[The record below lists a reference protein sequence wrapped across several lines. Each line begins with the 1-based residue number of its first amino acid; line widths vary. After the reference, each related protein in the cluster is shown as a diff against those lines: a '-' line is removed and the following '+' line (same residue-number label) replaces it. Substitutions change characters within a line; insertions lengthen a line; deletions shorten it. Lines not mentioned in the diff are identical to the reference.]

1 MENLKDTYKHKGR
14 RKQLVELL
22 ISKGIKDPLVLNALL
37 AVPRHLYFSKEFEEF
52 AYEDK
57 AFPIGE
63 GQTISQPYTVAYQSE
78 KLQVKPGMKV
88 LEIGT
93 GSGYQASILSAI
105 GAIVY
110 SVERQRPLL
119 LQASKLIQELGFK
132 NIHLYYSD
140 GTSGLISEAPFDRI
154 IVTAGA
160 PAIPPTL
167 INQLKLGGKMVIP
180 VGDRNSQKMLLV
192 EKISENENQIFEL
205 DEFKF
210 VPLLG
215 EFGW

>member
-119 LQASKLIQELGFK
+119 LQASKLLQELGFK

-140 GTSGLISEAPFDRI
+140 GTSGLNSEAPFDRI

-167 INQLKLGGKMVIP
+167 INQLKVGGKMVIP

-192 EKISENENQIFEL
+192 EKISENQNQIIEL

>member
-210 VPLLG
+210 VTLLG

>member
-1 MENLKDTYKHKGR
+1 M
-14 RKQLVELL
+14 VELL